1 MPITVPKGHR
11 TVLRELAE
19 MAHADRQ
26 KLIEALSA
34 SPAMID
40 PKDFI
45 SHVAKQAD
53 LTEEQASPLI
63 WMLIS
68 MYRASKGE
76 PQPFAEE
83 VVEAVKN
90 LQEERDASE
99 KDWAGLGDDLAT
111 ILSLHDSLGLAAKI
125 TDVRTEYG
133 SVYCS
138 GRILTDIRPVFG
150 ADPDSAP
157 MAAAIVH
164 TLRITYH
171 AGESHKDFHVA
182 LDARDLRQLRDLVER
197 ATKKERAL
205 KQQIKRT
212 EMQYLEVEPR

>member
-1 MPITVPKGHR
+1 MPITIPKGHR
-11 TVLRELAE
+11 KVLRELAE
-19 MAHADRQ
+19 MSPADRQ
-26 KLIEALSA
+26 KLIEALSG
-34 SPAMID
+34 SPVAID
-40 PKDFI
+40 TKDFI
-45 SHVAKQAD
+45 SHVSKRAD
-53 LTEEQASPLI
+53 LSEERASPLV

-83 VVEAVKN
+83 VVEAVKD
-90 LQEERDASE
+90 LQDEPDASE
-99 KDWAGLGDDLAT
+99 RDWSGLGGDLAK
-111 ILSLHDSLGLAAKI
+111 ILSLHDSLGLTAKI
-125 TDVRTEYG
+125 GDVRTEYG
-133 SVYCS
+133 AVYCS
-138 GRILTDIRPVFG
+138 GRILTDIRPIFG
-150 ADPDSAP
+150 TDPDSAP

-197 ATKKERAL
+197 AAKKERAL
-205 KQQIKRT
+205 KQQIGKT